1 MYGQIIWDVGGIS
14 ACPIHEIQLVKSQC
28 GNESAAQFRYLQKKT
43 LSGICIKCGSLG
55 YRCRN
60 DKLNA
65 ASSVEIWK
73 AQQVAELIALFPKAS
88 SIFAPEL
95 TRSGLKVVV
104 SDSFNGV
111 STVAANSAGIYK
123 SVLWGWMKG
132 LYQPNLSQL
141 LDLCLSAGVS
151 LVSVLKGAPSDCKCP
166 PLIPSRKIT
175 PKKKISYKERE
186 SALQQALTSKT
197 PISLPKVASKLGL
210 DRKTLRNQ
218 FPELSSRITER
229 FIKYQKQ
236 LKLKHLQH
244 NEGDALVMINK
255 LRTAGIPCTH
265 RNFRQMT
272 NQLLLPNNPL
282 WLAITKLLAK
292 DCGRQHQD

>member
-1 MYGQIIWDVGGIS
+1 MPAQGIRFPAPVAS
-14 ACPIHEIQLVKSQC
+14 THCLFVADQVPLQSGSQT
-28 GNESAAQFRYLQKKT
+28 QRYH
-43 LSGICIKCGSLG
+43 
-55 YRCRN
+55 
-60 DKLNA
+60 
-65 ASSVEIWK
+65 
-73 AQQVAELIALFPKAS
+73 QVTIFPKAS

-95 TRSGLKVVV
+95 TLSGLRVVV
-104 SDSFNGV
+104 SNSFNGV
-111 STVAANSAGIYK
+111 SAVAANSAGIYK

-132 LYQPNLSQL
+132 LYQPNLPQL

-166 PLIPSRKIT
+166 PLIPSRKMT
-175 PKKKISYKERE
+175 PKKKIVSYKERE
-186 SALQQALTSKT
+186 SALQQALASKT
-197 PISLPKVASKLGL
+197 PISLPKVASKLEL
-210 DRKTLRNQ
+210 DRKTLKNQ
-218 FPELSSRITER
+218 FPELSSCITER

-292 DCGRQHQD
+292 DCQAHHD